1 MKKFGKLKGW
11 AKALIIAVCVLVAL
25 VLFLLTG
32 PFYVINEGYQVVVT
46 RFGDIVAVH
55 NQAGL
60 HFKIPFIDIVN
71 TYPKLILSLDGDS
84 QKIPTKENQFII
96 VDTTSRWRISDPRLF
111 YQSFK
116 TVDAAEI
123 RLSDIIDSA
132 TRTIITQNRL
142 SEVVRSSN
150 LINEKSD
157 DGKNNLPGAD
167 EAVEKINA
175 LVNVTSNSE
184 LITKGRRQLT
194 LEMAEEA
201 RKMIPDYGIELIDIL
216 PRQIKYSDELTES
229 VYNRMIKDRNQIA
242 KGFRAYGE
250 GKKKD
255 WLGKLEKDKMSIES
269 EAYWKA
275 EQIKGQADAEATK
288 IYARAYSVDP
298 EFYAFWQSIESYKNT
313 IPDFDVTFTTD
324 MDYFK
329 YLYSS
334 RGKR

>member
-1 MKKFGKLKGW
+1 MKKMKKISPW
-11 AKALIIAVCVLVAL
+11 AKILIIVACVIVVF

-46 RFGDIVAVH
+46 RFGNIVSVH
-55 NQAGL
+55 TNAGL

-96 VDTTSRWRISDPRLF
+96 VDTTSRWRISDPKLF

-150 LINEKSD
+150 LINERTD
-157 DGKNNLPGAD
+157 ENKNSLPGTD

-175 LVNVTSNSE
+175 LVNVNTNSE
-184 LITKGRRQLT
+184 SVQKGRRQLT
-194 LEMAEEA
+194 LEMADEA

-269 EAYWKA
+269 EAYSKA

-288 IYARAYSVDP
+288 IYAKAYSVDP

-313 IPDFDVTFTTD
+313 IPEFDITFSTD